1 MNNYSAGNYTQAR
14 NMTAFF
20 MRYYKKTNVLLCWLF
35 FVLFT
40 VPLVWAAASS
50 LNIKT
55 AELVAEDEVY
65 VLNADFD
72 LNLSGAVEEAVNKG
86 VPLTFLIEFQITSPR
101 RYWFDD
107 EIVTATNIVTISY
120 HALSRQYLVN
130 RDNHQQSFAS
140 LQEAKVE
147 FSHLREWQVLE
158 KNLLIKGENYQA
170 ALRVRLDQSKLP
182 KPLQVDALGSED
194 WNIVSER
201 YRWTPALVF

>member
-1 MNNYSAGNYTQAR
+1 MFR
-14 NMTAFF
+14 N
-20 MRYYKKTNVLLCWLF
+20 KKTFLAVSMGIPILASVLLL
-35 FVLFT
+35 L
-40 VPLVWAAASS
+40 
-50 LNIKT
+50 
-55 AELVAEDEVY
+55 ELLY
-65 VLNADFD
+65 FD
-72 LNLSGAVEEAVNKG
+72 LNLSCAVEEAVNKG

>member
-1 MNNYSAGNYTQAR
+1 MVS
-14 NMTAFF
+14 F
-20 MRYYKKTNVLLCWLF
+20 MRYYKKTNVLLCLLF
-35 FVLFT
+35 FVLFA
-40 VPLVWAAASS
+40 VPLAWADASS

-55 AELVAEDEVY
+55 AELVAADEAY

-72 LNLSGAVEEAVNKG
+72 LNLSGVVEEAVNKG
-86 VPLTFLIEFQITSPR
+86 VPLNFLIEFQITSPR

-120 HALSRQYLVN
+120 HALSRQYLIN

-140 LQEAKVE
+140 LQEAKAE
-147 FSHLREWQVLE
+147 FSHLREWQVVE
-158 KNLLIKGENYQA
+158 KNLLKKGENYQA

-201 YRWTPALVF
+201 YRWTPTFVF

>member
-1 MNNYSAGNYTQAR
+1 MVS
-14 NMTAFF
+14 F
-20 MRYYKKTNVLLCWLF
+20 MRYYKKTNVLLCLLF
-35 FVLFT
+35 FVLFA
-40 VPLVWAAASS
+40 VPLAWAAASS

-55 AELVAEDEVY
+55 AELVAADEAY

-72 LNLSGAVEEAVNKG
+72 LNLSGVVEEAVNKG
-86 VPLTFLIEFQITSPR
+86 VPLNFLIEFQITSPR

-107 EIVTATNIVTISY
+107 EIVTVTNLVIISY
-120 HALSRQYLVN
+120 HALSRQYLIN

-140 LQEAKVE
+140 LQEAKAE
-147 FSHLREWQVLE
+147 FSHLREWQVVE
-158 KNLLIKGENYQA
+158 KDLLKKGENYQA

-201 YRWTPALVF
+201 YHWTPTFVF

>member
-1 MNNYSAGNYTQAR
+1 MMAS
-14 NMTAFF
+14 F
-20 MRYYKKTNVLLCWLF
+20 MRYYKKTNVLLCLLF
-35 FVLFT
+35 FVLFA
-40 VPLVWAAASS
+40 VPLAWAAASS

-55 AELVAEDEVY
+55 AELVAADEAY

-86 VPLTFLIEFQITSPR
+86 VPLNFLIEFQITSPR

-107 EIVTATNIVTISY
+107 EIVTATSIVAISY
-120 HALSRQYLVN
+120 HALSRQYLIN

-140 LQEAKVE
+140 LQEAKAE
-147 FSHLREWQVLE
+147 FSHLREWQVVE
-158 KNLLIKGENYQA
+158 KNLLKKGENYQA

-201 YRWTPALVF
+201 YHWTPTFVF

>member
-1 MNNYSAGNYTQAR
+1 MVS
-14 NMTAFF
+14 F
-20 MRYYKKTNVLLCWLF
+20 MRYYKKTNVLLCLLF
-35 FVLFT
+35 FVLFA
-40 VPLVWAAASS
+40 VPLAWADASS

-55 AELVAEDEVY
+55 AELVAADEAY

-86 VPLTFLIEFQITSPR
+86 VPLNFLIEFQITSPR

-120 HALSRQYLVN
+120 HALSRQYLIN

-140 LQEAKVE
+140 LQEAKAE
-147 FSHLREWQVLE
+147 FSHLREWQVVE
-158 KNLLIKGENYQA
+158 KNLLKKGENYQA

-201 YRWTPALVF
+201 YRWTPTFVF

>member
-1 MNNYSAGNYTQAR
+1 MAS
-14 NMTAFF
+14 F
-20 MRYYKKTNVLLCWLF
+20 MRYYKKTNVLLCLLF
-35 FVLFT
+35 FVLFA
-40 VPLVWAAASS
+40 VPLAWAAASS

-55 AELVAEDEVY
+55 AELVAADEAY

-86 VPLTFLIEFQITSPR
+86 VPLNFLIEFQITSPR

-107 EIVTATNIVTISY
+107 EIVTATSIVAISY
-120 HALSRQYLVN
+120 HALSRQYLIN

-140 LQEAKVE
+140 LQEAKAE
-147 FSHLREWQVLE
+147 FSHLREWQVVE
-158 KNLLIKGENYQA
+158 KNLLKKGENYQA

-201 YRWTPALVF
+201 YHWTPTFVF

>member
-1 MNNYSAGNYTQAR
+1 MAS
-14 NMTAFF
+14 F
-20 MRYYKKTNVLLCWLF
+20 MHYYKKTNVLLCLLF
-35 FVLFT
+35 FVLFA
-40 VPLVWAAASS
+40 VPLAWADASS

-55 AELVAEDEVY
+55 AELVAADEAY

-86 VPLTFLIEFQITSPR
+86 VPLNFLIEFQITSPR

-120 HALSRQYLVN
+120 HALSRQYLIN

-140 LQEAKVE
+140 LQEAKAE
-147 FSHLREWQVLE
+147 FSHLREWQVVE
-158 KNLLIKGENYQA
+158 KNLLKKGENYQA

-201 YRWTPALVF
+201 YRWTPTFVF

>member
-1 MNNYSAGNYTQAR
+1 MAS
-14 NMTAFF
+14 F
-20 MRYYKKTNVLLCWLF
+20 MRYYKKTNVLLCLLF
-35 FVLFT
+35 FVLFA
-40 VPLVWAAASS
+40 VPLAWADASS

-55 AELVAEDEVY
+55 AELVAADEAY

-86 VPLTFLIEFQITSPR
+86 VPLNFLIEFQITSPR

-120 HALSRQYLVN
+120 HALSRQYLIN

-140 LQEAKVE
+140 LQEAKAE
-147 FSHLREWQVLE
+147 FSHLREWQVVE
-158 KNLLIKGENYQA
+158 KNLLKKGENYQA

-201 YRWTPALVF
+201 YRWTPTFVF

>member
-1 MNNYSAGNYTQAR
+1 MVS
-14 NMTAFF
+14 F
-20 MRYYKKTNVLLCWLF
+20 MRYYKKTNVLLCLLF
-35 FVLFT
+35 FVLFA
-40 VPLVWAAASS
+40 VPLAWAAASS

-55 AELVAEDEVY
+55 AELVAADEAY

-72 LNLSGAVEEAVNKG
+72 LNLSGVVEEAVNKG
-86 VPLTFLIEFQITSPR
+86 VPLNFLIEFQITSPR

-107 EIVTATNIVTISY
+107 EIVTVTNIVIISY
-120 HALSRQYLVN
+120 HALSRQYLIN

-140 LQEAKVE
+140 LQEAKAE
-147 FSHLREWQVLE
+147 FSHLREWQVVE
-158 KNLLIKGENYQA
+158 KDLLKKGENYQA

-201 YRWTPALVF
+201 YHWTPTFVF

>member
-1 MNNYSAGNYTQAR
+1 MVS
-14 NMTAFF
+14 F
-20 MRYYKKTNVLLCWLF
+20 MRYYKKTNVLLCLLF
-35 FVLFT
+35 FVLFA
-40 VPLVWAAASS
+40 VPLAWAAASS

-55 AELVAEDEVY
+55 AELVAADEAY

-86 VPLTFLIEFQITSPR
+86 VPLNFLIEFQITSPR

-107 EIVTATNIVTISY
+107 EIVTVTNIVIISY
-120 HALSRQYLVN
+120 HALSRQYLIN

-140 LQEAKVE
+140 LQEAKAE
-147 FSHLREWQVLE
+147 FSHLREWQVVE
-158 KNLLIKGENYQA
+158 KDLLKKGENYQA

-201 YRWTPALVF
+201 YHWTPTFVF

>member
-1 MNNYSAGNYTQAR
+1 MAS
-14 NMTAFF
+14 F
-20 MRYYKKTNVLLCWLF
+20 MHYYKKTNVLLCLLF
-35 FVLFT
+35 FVLFA
-40 VPLVWAAASS
+40 VPLAWADASS

-55 AELVAEDEVY
+55 AELVAADEAY

-86 VPLTFLIEFQITSPR
+86 VPLNFLIEFQITSPR

-120 HALSRQYLVN
+120 HALSRQYLIN

-140 LQEAKVE
+140 LQEAKAE
-147 FSHLREWQVLE
+147 FSHLREWQVVE
-158 KNLLIKGENYQA
+158 KDLLKKGENYQA

-201 YRWTPALVF
+201 YRWTPTFVF

>member
-1 MNNYSAGNYTQAR
+1 
-14 NMTAFF
+14 MTAFF

-140 LQEAKVE
+140 LQEAKAE
-147 FSHLREWQVLE
+147 FSRLREWQVVE
-158 KNLLIKGENYQA
+158 KNLLIK
-170 ALRVRLDQSKLP
+170 V
-182 KPLQVDALGSED
+182 PLKIGFGA
-194 WNIVSER
+194 
-201 YRWTPALVF
+201 PMK

>member
-1 MNNYSAGNYTQAR
+1 MVS
-14 NMTAFF
+14 F
-20 MRYYKKTNVLLCWLF
+20 MRYYKKTNVLLCLLF
-35 FVLFT
+35 FVLFA
-40 VPLVWAAASS
+40 VPLAWADASS

-55 AELVAEDEVY
+55 AELVAADEAY

-72 LNLSGAVEEAVNKG
+72 LNLSGVVEEAVNKG
-86 VPLTFLIEFQITSPR
+86 VPLNFLIEFQITSPR

-107 EIVTATNIVTISY
+107 EIVTVTNIVIISY
-120 HALSRQYLVN
+120 HALSRQYLIN

-140 LQEAKVE
+140 LQEAKAE
-147 FSHLREWQVLE
+147 FSHLREWQVVE
-158 KNLLIKGENYQA
+158 KDLLKKGENYQA

-201 YRWTPALVF
+201 YHWTPTFVF